1 MHARWKR
8 LLVVLGVALALR
20 AAAAVAVQHQ
30 LDVVWQRQF
39 VIEGDANGYWELAGR
54 ISRGE
59 TIEIYTPPRRVLRM
73 PGFPLFLAVT
83 RSVFGEW
90 MLGTRLSL
98 CVVGTGACGLVYW
111 LGRGLVSER
120 VGLIA
125 AGGAAVS
132 PVMVGFTPLVLSETL
147 FAATLLGSLIAL
159 AALVRRHGGIV
170 AQCEQDGGDRMQS
183 AGSRPLTPA
192 LSPDQVP
199 VESKRHAGERENG
212 LRSRLWDGAGVA
224 VWSGV
229 LIGVACYVRPSWL
242 LAGPLFA
249 GLLVCWSP
257 RRPAAVLHGVLLLCG
272 LVGVLLPWGLR
283 NQRVTGHLVL
293 TTLWAGP
300 SLYDGLRP
308 DATGDSD
315 MTFYDR
321 DNLQAQGMSE
331 YEVDRH
337 YRREAW
343 AFVRENPGRALQLG
357 FIKLARYWSPV
368 PNAEQFGSWPVRGAT
383 AVSFVPL
390 AAFALI
396 GAWRM
401 RSERWVLALT
411 LGPILYFCALHV
423 VFVSSLRY
431 RLPAEYPLLV
441 LAAVGVDSIWQWRR
455 AKTART
461 ADAVA

>member
-1 MHARWKR
+1 MHARWR
-8 LLVVLGVALALR
+8 WLLAVLGVALALR

-54 ISRGE
+54 ITRCESY
-59 TIEIYTPPRRVLRM
+59 EIYTPPRRVLRM

-90 MLGTRLSL
+90 MLGTRLAL
-98 CVVGTGACGLVYW
+98 CVVGTSACGLVYW

-132 PVMVGFTPLVLSETL
+132 PVMVAFTPLVLSETL

-159 AALVRRHGGIV
+159 AALARRHGL
-170 AQCEQDGGDRMQS
+170 GGLSQTDRSQLRD
-183 AGSRPLTPA
+183 AGTA
-192 LSPDQVP
+192 VF
-199 VESKRHAGERENG
+199 AG
-212 LRSRLWDGAGVA
+212 A
-224 VWSGV
+224 

-257 RRPAAVLHGVLLLCG
+257 RRPEAVLHGVLLLCG
-272 LVGVLLPWGLR
+272 LLGVLLPWGLR
-283 NQRVTGHLVL
+283 NHRVTGHFVL

-343 AFVRENPGRALQLG
+343 EFVRESPGRALQLG
-357 FIKLARYWSPV
+357 FIKLGRYWSPV
-368 PNAEQFGSWPVRGAT
+368 PNAEQFSSWPVRAAT

-390 AAFALI
+390 AALALI

-401 RSERWVLALT
+401 RRERWVLALT
-411 LGPILYFCALHV
+411 LGPILYFCALHM

-431 RLPAEYPLLV
+431 RLPAEYALLV
-441 LAAVGVDSIWQWRR
+441 LAAVGVDSIWRWRR
-455 AKTART
+455 ANSSRA
-461 ADAVA
+461 ADVVA

>member
-1 MHARWKR
+1 MHARWTW
-8 LLVVLGVALALR
+8 LLAVLGVALALR
-20 AAAAVAVQHQ
+20 AGAAVAVQHQ
-30 LDVVWQRQF
+30 LDVVWKRQF

-59 TIEIYTPPRRVLRM
+59 SYEIYTPPRRVLRM
-73 PGFPLFLAVT
+73 PGFPLFLAMT
-83 RSVFGEW
+83 RSLFGEW
-90 MLGTRLSL
+90 MLGTRLAL
-98 CVVGTGACGLVYW
+98 CVVGTAACGLVYW
-111 LGRGLVSER
+111 LGRSLVCER

-132 PVMVGFTPLVLSETL
+132 PVMVAFTPLVLSETL
-147 FAATLLGSLIAL
+147 FAASLVGSLIGM
-159 AALVRRHGGIV
+159 AALVRRHGGFGTHY
-170 AQCEQDGGDRMQS
+170 EQNGRRELQS
-183 AGSRPLTPA
+183 AGLRPLTPA
-192 LSPDQVP
+192 LTPDHVP
-199 VESKRHAGERENG
+199 VESTRLAGERET
-212 LRSRLWDGAGVA
+212 RSRSVWDGAGLA
-224 VWSGV
+224 VLSGV

-242 LAGPLFA
+242 LAGPAFA

-257 RRPAAVLHGVLLLCG
+257 RRPAAALHAVLLLCG

-300 SLYDGLRP
+300 SLYDGLNP
-308 DATGDSD
+308 TATGDSD

-343 AFVRENPGRALQLG
+343 AFVRENPVRALQLG
-357 FIKLARYWSPV
+357 LIKLARFWSPV
-368 PNAEQFGSWPVRGAT
+368 PNAEQFRSWPIRASVA
-383 AVSFVPL
+383 ASFIPL
-390 AAFALI
+390 AALALI

-401 RSERWVLALT
+401 RRERWVLVLT
-411 LGPILYFCALHV
+411 LGPIFYFCALHI

-441 LAAVGVDSIWQWRR
+441 LAAVGANSIWRSWRARSTR
-455 AKTART
+455 A
-461 ADAVA
+461 ADAMS